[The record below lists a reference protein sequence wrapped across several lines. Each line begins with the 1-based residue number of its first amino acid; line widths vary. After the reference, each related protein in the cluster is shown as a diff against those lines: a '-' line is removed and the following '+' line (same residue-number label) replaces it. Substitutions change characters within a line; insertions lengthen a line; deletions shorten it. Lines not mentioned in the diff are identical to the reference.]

1 MAPIPT
7 GRNDNDPAAHVAV
20 RNALSQAFELVDAM
34 LRSDYAD
41 PECPGVES
49 LSAEFLSAEF
59 PSAEAVSGTP
69 HRTHG
74 GRGGGLAPF
83 PRGAGL
89 LQRVERAVQR
99 RIGHTQLRSIVAVTG
114 SVDQVPETV
123 ADHVEAVVDDTVAAV
138 VAHAGAAA
146 VVVTVTVADVLTV
159 TIDTLD
165 TTGTTTA
172 GALPAATVATV
183 HARAREV
190 GGCCRVFPG
199 GRVSWTAPL
208 PPHGKDT
215 SVHSIMF

>member
-7 GRNDNDPAAHVAV
+7 GRNDNDPTAHIAV

-41 PECPGVES
+41 PECPGAEY
-49 LSAEFLSAEF
+49 LSARFPSARSTSARST
-59 PSAEAVSGTP
+59 SAEAVSGTP
-69 HRTHG
+69 HPAHG
-74 GRGGGLAPF
+74 GRGSGLSPF

-99 RIGHTQLRSIVAVTG
+99 CIGHTELRSIVALTG
-114 SVDQVPETV
+114 SADQVPGAV
-123 ADHVEAVVDDTVAAV
+123 ADHVEAVVADTLAAV
-138 VAHAGAAA
+138 VAHAGVAA
-146 VVVTVTVADVLTV
+146 VVVTVTVADVLTL

-172 GALPAATVATV
+172 DTLPAATVAAV
-183 HARAREV
+183 HARARDV

-199 GRVSWTAPL
+199 GRVS
-208 PPHGKDT
+208 
-215 SVHSIMF
+215 

>member
-7 GRNDNDPAAHVAV
+7 GRNDNDPTAYVAV

-41 PECPGVES
+41 PEGPG
-49 LSAEFLSAEF
+49 AEL
-59 PSAEAVSGTP
+59 PGAEAVSVTQL
-69 HRTHG
+69 RARG
-74 GRGGGLAPF
+74 GRGSNLALF

-99 RIGHTQLRSIVAVTG
+99 CIGHTQLRSIVAVTG
-114 SVDQVPETV
+114 SADQVPDAV
-123 ADHVEAVVDDTVAAV
+123 ADQAEAVVADTVAAV

-146 VVVTVTVADVLTV
+146 VVVTVTVADVLTL

-172 GALPAATVATV
+172 DALPTATVATV
-183 HARAREV
+183 HARARDV

-208 PPHGKDT
+208 PPHGKDAT
-215 SVHSIMF
+215 VHPIMF